1 MLSSALVND
10 GLKMSQCGAILLTE
24 HIYLMSRM
32 VMADRQMFLQ
42 LMAATA
48 TPAMPENK
56 LYDGLLDLWW
66 GSVSVLPISQRD
78 A

>member
-1 MLSSALVND
+1 MLFQFHCND
-10 GLKMSQCGAILLTE
+10 KLKCVCQCGAILLTE

-48 TPAMPENK
+48 TPTMTEAK
-56 LYDGLLDLWW
+56 LYDGLLDRWW
-66 GSVSVLPISQRD
+66 GTVSFGDQ
-78 A
+78 